1 MVHDSTPACHDP
13 DTRAVSRTLCRTQWY
28 WYSLVAAA
36 GQVDCAGIDELDA
49 KLTIAILYFRQL
61 NSNRSDPLRFPAFSM
76 IKVSSSLL
84 SALRAPFST
93 RGAACGS
100 SLL

>member
-1 MVHDSTPACHDP
+1 MILLPHADP

-49 KLTIAILYFRQL
+49 KLTIVFNSILYL
-61 NSNRSDPLRFPAFSM
+61 
-76 IKVSSSLL
+76 
-84 SALRAPFST
+84 
-93 RGAACGS
+93 
-100 SLL
+100 